1 MKKLGCLV
9 LAVLFTACAQ
19 PTQDNTLV
27 VAHKSEM
34 ETLDPAYS
42 YDGVTHGMLINVYDT
57 LLKFKGSSLTEFE
70 PSISTQV
77 PSKENGL
84 ISADGRTYTFPIRQ
98 GVKFHNGENLTAEDV
113 RYSILR
119 FLLSDVSG
127 GPSSLLL
134 EPILG
139 ISSTRNEKGDI
150 IVDFKDVEK
159 AVRVEGDNLVITLK
173 RPFAPFLSIVAR
185 WSYIVNKEWA
195 VARGAWDGSA
205 ETWKNFNNFSKDSS
219 PFFKDS
225 NGTGPFK
232 IARWDIAAKNLWL
245 EANENYF
252 AGATKLKQI
261 FMRTVDEPSTMRLML
276 ETGDADVAEI
286 SPKFVAQLKDNA
298 DITLYDNLPRLRT
311 DPVLFFTRDIS
322 MTANPDVGS
331 GQLDGQGIPADF
343 FDDIDVRKGFLY
355 AFDYDAFLKESM
367 EGRGEAAIGPAPR
380 GLVPQDESFKHYTF
394 NLEKAKAHF
403 QKAWGGRVWEQG
415 FKFTLSYNTS
425 GEMRQIASEILKRNV
440 ESLNP
445 KFHVDLRGITWPAF
459 LEKTAKHQMPM
470 WARGWVADY
479 ADAHNFYFPF
489 LHSQGR
495 YALSQGYKNPKADQI
510 IEQAVSETNIKKR
523 NALYKELHNL
533 MYEDAMQLY
542 TVHPTGLWAMR
553 SNIKGFVDNPVYM
566 GIYFYPMYKI
576 PTK

>member
-1 MKKLGCLV
+1 MKKLGFLV

-19 PTQDNTLV
+19 PAQDNTLI

-57 LLKFKGSSLTEFE
+57 LLKFKGSSLTDFE

-139 ISSTRNEKGDI
+139 LSSTRNEKGDI

-252 AGATKLKQI
+252 AGAPKLKQI

-322 MTANPDVGS
+322 MAANPDVGS

-343 FDDIDVRKGFLY
+343 FDDIDIRKGFLY
-355 AFDYDAFLKESM
+355 AFDYESFLKESM

-394 NLEKAKAHF
+394 DLEKAKEHF

-495 YALSQGYKNPKADQI
+495 YALS
-510 IEQAVSETNIKKR
+510 
-523 NALYKELHNL
+523 
-533 MYEDAMQLY
+533 
-542 TVHPTGLWAMR
+542 
-553 SNIKGFVDNPVYM
+553 
-566 GIYFYPMYKI
+566 
-576 PTK
+576 